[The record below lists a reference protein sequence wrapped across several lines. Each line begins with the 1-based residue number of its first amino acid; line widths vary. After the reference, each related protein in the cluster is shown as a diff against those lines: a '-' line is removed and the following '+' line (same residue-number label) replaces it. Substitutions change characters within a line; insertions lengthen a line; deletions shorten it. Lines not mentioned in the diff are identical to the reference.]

1 MAVLSYSCVTRVT
14 KQEAPASA
22 SIDRPA
28 RHCAREWVGVSDG
41 YGRLRGFTRAS
52 GVAPPQR
59 IQPSTP
65 AQQGAPALRSG
76 LGSDETEQRG

>member
-28 RHCAREWVGVSDG
+28 RHCAREWWVSLTGTVGFAV
-41 YGRLRGFTRAS
+41 LRAL
-52 GVAPPQR
+52 
-59 IQPSTP
+59 P
-65 AQQGAPALRSG
+65 A
-76 LGSDETEQRG
+76 